1 MESFGLGFAQAAGFS
16 DGDDGDRSG
25 RDTCDHAIRDDS

>member
-16 DGDDGDRSG
+16 DGDDGVM
-25 RDTCDHAIRDDS
+25 TAIGAEETPVIAR